1 MTSVTYNA
9 IRTGVKNYLVA
20 QLDWCTADNTLDFS
34 PTDAEQ
40 VFGQLPCTV
49 CDFSAL
55 GVNTWTPIDQ
65 GYLKGLPFLIELYVE
80 VEDGDLSFGRTASQ
94 TLATYLKNL
103 EDLFTAAPS
112 IGGLVKRSDIGA
124 SKLEAVQL
132 QAVNLGVIARWAWL
146 SLTLYVVS

>member
-9 IRTGVKNYLVA
+9 IRTGVKDYLVA
-20 QLDWCTADNTLDFS
+20 QLAWCDADNTLDFS

-40 VFGQLPCTV
+40 VFGQLPCTI

-55 GVNTWTPIDQ
+55 GVNTWTPVSQ
-65 GYLKGLPFLIELYVE
+65 GYLKGAPFLIELYVE
-80 VEDGDLSFGRTASQ
+80 VEDGDTSFGRTASQ
-94 TLATYLKNL
+94 TLAVYLKNL
-103 EDLFTAAPS
+103 EDLFTASPS
-112 IGGLVKRSDIGA
+112 IGGLVKRSDISA

-132 QAVNLGVIARWAWL
+132 KAVNLGVIARWAWL